1 MSKRMRLDSV
11 EEEESPSTTT
21 STTTSTTESFEGEL
35 YNLTKNYVFTSNIT
49 TLTYVLM

>member
-11 EEEESPSTTT
+11 EEEESPSTTK
-21 STTTSTTESFEGEL
+21 STSTTESFDGEL